1 LDITVLK
8 DGGLVNHK
16 IGHPVALPNQA
27 NQATQASTGIS
38 NGSAYIK
45 PKATP
50 AADFN
55 ANASIND
62 TLTHPI
68 ASLSPYQN
76 K

>member
-1 LDITVLK
+1 
-8 DGGLVNHK
+8 
-16 IGHPVALPNQA
+16 VALTNQV

-38 NGSAYIK
+38 NGSANIK

-50 AADFN
+50 TADFN

-68 ASLSPYQN
+68 ASLSPYQD

>member
-16 IGHPVALPNQA
+16 FGQPMALPNQV
-27 NQATQASTGIS
+27 NQATQVSTGIS

-55 ANASIND
+55 ASRRNVD
-62 TLTHPI
+62 LR
-68 ASLSPYQN
+68 LSTPAMPA
-76 K
+76 

>member
-1 LDITVLK
+1 
-8 DGGLVNHK
+8 
-16 IGHPVALPNQA
+16 VALP

-38 NGSAYIK
+38 NGSANIK
-45 PKATP
+45 PPKATP
-50 AADFN
+50 TADFN

-68 ASLSPYQN
+68 ASLSPYQD